1 MTHNLIYIISLLL
14 FVLNCAS
21 NNQIQRKN
29 YQKKIEYKAIPK
41 ISKEGKFGVNVLLNL
56 PNSLFVFQKTKNNFE
71 ANYQISISVLDSTKK
86 QIEYYSW
93 KEKKN
98 VEYFDETRAE
108 AKSISTEHF
117 FELVPNKYMFSI
129 LIEDLVSKYRWQK
142 KLKLKDY
149 SEEFLSVLLISDS
162 HRKEEFSGEY
172 ISEKTERIKLKISHN
187 FLSFNKDSLLYI
199 KVINKNEVVLIDSI
213 EVKTTPDI
221 FDHDIEVSEYWVDEL
236 DINLNYKNISENL
249 KLNLFKN
256 NSLYWNDINNT
267 IQIMSYILSSSDIQK
282 LKDFSKSEK
291 VEYIKNYWKLMD
303 PTPDTQK
310 NEVMDEFFSRV
321 DYVSLNFSEI
331 GPGWQSDR
339 GRTYIIYGPPEHI
352 EITNQN
358 NQGYIF
364 ETWHYNSGKQFIFI
378 DEGMF
383 GNYRLYR
390 EIN

>member
-1 MTHNLIYIISLLL
+1 MKHNLIYIISLLL

-29 YQKKIEYKAIPK
+29 YQKKIGYKAIPK
-41 ISKEGKFGVNVLLNL
+41 INKEGEFGVNVLLNL

-71 ANYQISISVLDSTKK
+71 AVYQISISVLDSTEK

-108 AKSISTEHF
+108 AESISTEHF
-117 FELVPNKYMFSI
+117 FKLVPNKYMFSI
-129 LIEDLVSKYRWQK
+129 LIEDMVSKYRWQK

-149 SEEFLSVLLISDS
+149 SEEFLSVLLIPDS
-162 HRKEEFSGEY
+162 HEKEKLSGEY
-172 ISEKTERIKLKISHN
+172 ISEKTETIQLKISHN
-187 FLSFNKDSLLYI
+187 FLSYNKDSLLYI
-199 KVINKNEVVLIDSI
+199 KVLNKNEVVLIDSI

-221 FDHDIEVSEYWVDEL
+221 FNHDIKISEYWVDEL

-249 KLNLFKN
+249 KLNLLKN
-256 NSLYWNDINNT
+256 NSLYWKDINNT
-267 IQIMSYILSSSDIQK
+267 IQIMTYILSSSDIQK

-339 GRTYIIYGPPEHI
+339 GRTYILYGPPEHI

-364 ETWHYNSGKQFIFI
+364 ETWHYKSGKQFIFI